1 MKTWTIRCGN
11 NCETR
16 NSSENIQDRGKQDKQ
31 EKHEMLGRISNK
43 QEFLFEQEKLHP

>member
-16 NSSENIQDRGKQDKQ
+16 NSSENIQDRGKQKKKQKKQ
-31 EKHEMLGRISNK
+31 EKQEK
-43 QEFLFEQEKLHP
+43 QEKTGSVGKNFK